1 MASGNA
7 IQVDGLTKS
16 FDDVR
21 ALDGLDLVGAE
32 GEVLGL
38 LGPNGAGKTTL
49 VRTLATLMVPD
60 SGRALVLGRDVVAD
74 AFGVRREIGLA
85 GQLAAVDEILTGR
98 ENLEMVG
105 RLYHLPR
112 AEAARRASDVL
123 ERFRLADAADR
134 RAGTYSGGMRRRLD
148 LAATLVGRPRVVFL
162 DEPSAGLDPRSRA
175 ELWEVV
181 RELRSEG
188 TTILL
193 TTQYLDEADQLA
205 GRIAVIDEGR
215 IVAEGTTE
223 ELKDR
228 VGRERLVVRVADADQ
243 TERARAALARVTN
256 DGLPELI
263 DGAELSLPMTDAGTP
278 AGAVRSLDS
287 AGVGIAGLEVFRPTL
302 DDVFLTLTGRH
313 VEERP
318 QDESQEV
325 AA

>member
-1 MASGNA
+1 MASA
-7 IQVDGLTKS
+7 IQVEGLRKR
-16 FDDVR
+16 FGDVQ
-21 ALDGLDLVGAE
+21 ALDGLDLIGSE

-60 SGRALVLGRDVVAD
+60 SGRARVLGRDVVAD
-74 AFGVRREIGLA
+74 PFGVRREIGLA
-85 GQLAAVDEILTGR
+85 GQFAAVDEILTGR

-112 AEAARRASDVL
+112 TEAARRASDVL
-123 ERFRLADAADR
+123 ERFHLADAADR

-175 ELWEVV
+175 ELWDVV
-181 RELRSEG
+181 RELRAEG

-243 TERARAALARVTN
+243 TERARAALAGVTN

-263 DGAELSLPMTDAGTP
+263 DGVELSLPMTDAETP
-278 AGAVRSLDS
+278 AGAVRSLDR
-287 AGVGIAGLEVFRPTL
+287 AGIGIAGLEVFRPTL
-302 DDVFLTLTGRH
+302 DDVFLALTGRH
-313 VEERP
+313 VEER
-318 QDESQEV
+318 QEDESQEV